1 MAAPVPPPSTD
12 DYVSDY
18 HMQSKNEFKDS
29 FVSKLKSNPFIPLG
43 AALTSLALVAGLAA
57 FQSGNKTRSVL
68 FQRLRVGFQV
78 CCCWDLL
85 VRGLPR

>member
-43 AALTSLALVAGLAA
+43 APAPCETG
-57 FQSGNKTRSVL
+57 
-68 FQRLRVGFQV
+68 
-78 CCCWDLL
+78 
-85 VRGLPR
+85 